1 MVRYEGYILVHAGKR
16 YIGYIT
22 GCVHVSYLSYKEIYK
37 KEYSLPN
44 HWIGLENDFNNPQ
57 GKPLCFSW
65 GKVKVLDSIDNDD
78 YSDCMFGGM
87 VFDTKNFYGVCDEE
101 K

>member
-44 HWIGLENDFNNPQ
+44 
-57 GKPLCFSW
+57 KPSCFSW
-65 GKVKVLDSIDNDD
+65 GKVDVLDSIDNND

-87 VFDTKNFYGVCDEE
+87 VFDTKNLYGVCDDE

>member
-1 MVRYEGYILVHAGKR
+1 MVSGKELNNIPINMVKVRDLVNLH
-16 YIGYIT
+16 Y
-22 GCVHVSYLSYKEIYK
+22 
-37 KEYSLPN
+37 
-44 HWIGLENDFNNPQ
+44 IGLENDFNNPQ

-87 VFDTKNFYGVCDEE
+87 VFDTKNLYGVCDDE